1 MKEGEKGREGKRQK
15 MRKECGER
23 REVGEG
29 RKERR
34 EEGEGRKERR
44 EEGEQG
50 GRREGRRVCTLYPK
64 GVDAWEV
71 TAVQFFQLIMA
82 DCQHLLHEDTAK

>member
-1 MKEGEKGREGKRQK
+1 MKEGEKGREGRQK

-34 EEGEGRKERR
+34 EEGE
-44 EEGEQG
+44 
-50 GRREGRRVCTLYPK
+50 
-64 GVDAWEV
+64 
-71 TAVQFFQLIMA
+71 
-82 DCQHLLHEDTAK
+82 